1 MYFVSVQYQF
11 ISVHHLVASLINVTL
26 YCCTVLLPVDGPTVA
41 DVKEL
46 LRPSDVTN
54 AEIKAVEMK

>member
-1 MYFVSVQYQF
+1 MVTS
-11 ISVHHLVASLINVTL
+11 LVNMTL
-26 YCCTVLLPVDGPTVA
+26 YCCTVLLPVDGPTVG

-46 LRPSDVTN
+46 LRPSDVTK